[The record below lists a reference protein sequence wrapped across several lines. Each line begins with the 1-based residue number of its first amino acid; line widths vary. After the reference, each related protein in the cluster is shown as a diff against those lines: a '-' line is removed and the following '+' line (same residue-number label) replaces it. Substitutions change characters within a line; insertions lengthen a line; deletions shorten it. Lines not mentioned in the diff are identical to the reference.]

1 MRGIEFIVVANT
13 FFNKYTSLSK
23 GNNCRSLSELFE
35 EQKKVETKSCVYDE
49 QCEFLTSPFCK
60 HEWLLS
66 SNNFDSIH
74 LGNVQYLK
82 ANFLPF
88 QKTTFKIFFKADI
101 PLILIVFPLNP
112 SCKDLFV

>member
-23 GNNCRSLSELFE
+23 GNNCRSLSELLE

-88 QKTTFKIFFKADI
+88 QKTTFKIFF
-101 PLILIVFPLNP
+101 
-112 SCKDLFV
+112 